1 MSVVVDVSHLC
12 RSATWCLEWS
22 YSQHRPFCCTFR
34 GYIFAFPS
42 FFIFWEKNKII
53 ADLFRPVQRKA
64 TKIVSFVTG
73 SNNMQKKREIKWCLF
88 QSGLDWRHTFLE
100 PALKI
105 SKKRKMNIIYT
116 QPIYCICINIGQII
130 YYASIYLFLTCP
142 KPVLLFFLLPLT
154 LFSSSFPLYLFSYT
168 LSYFLTHPQG
178 MRKSLLWGRGLL
190 DYRGPVFVLPPLVEN
205 DIRHNI
211 QKHIIPQRS
220 KAKRAIIKYCN

>member
-64 TKIVSFVTG
+64 TKLVSFVTG

-130 YYASIYLFLTCP
+130 YYAPIYLFLTCP
-142 KPVLLFFLLPLT
+142 KSVLLFFSSSSPFI
-154 LFSSSFPLYLFSYT
+154 LFFFPSSSFLLHPLL
-168 LSYFLTHPQG
+168 LPHPSS
-178 MRKSLLWGRGLL
+178 R
-190 DYRGPVFVLPPLVEN
+190 DEEVPPL
-205 DIRHNI
+205 R
-211 QKHIIPQRS
+211 KGPS
-220 KAKRAIIKYCN
+220 GL

>member
-1 MSVVVDVSHLC
+1 MSVVVDVNHLC

-22 YSQHRPFCCTFR
+22 YSQHGPFCCTFR

-64 TKIVSFVTG
+64 TKLVSFVTG

-105 SKKRKMNIIYT
+105 SKKRKMNIRYT

-142 KPVLLFFLLPLT
+142 KSVLLFFFFF
-154 LFSSSFPLYLFSYT
+154 FSPY
-168 LSYFLTHPQG
+168 
-178 MRKSLLWGRGLL
+178 SLLLSLFIFSLTSSLTSSPILKGWGSPSFEEGA
-190 DYRGPVFVLPPLVEN
+190 FW
-205 DIRHNI
+205 
-211 QKHIIPQRS
+211 IIGVRS
-220 KAKRAIIKYCN
+220 LSSPHL

>member
-1 MSVVVDVSHLC
+1 
-12 RSATWCLEWS
+12 
-22 YSQHRPFCCTFR
+22 
-34 GYIFAFPS
+34 
-42 FFIFWEKNKII
+42 
-53 ADLFRPVQRKA
+53 
-64 TKIVSFVTG
+64 
-73 SNNMQKKREIKWCLF
+73 
-88 QSGLDWRHTFLE
+88 
-100 PALKI
+100 
-105 SKKRKMNIIYT
+105 MNIIYT

-154 LFSSSFPLYLFSYT
+154 LFSSSFPLHLFSYT

-178 MRKSLLWGRGLL
+178 MRKSLLWERGLL

-220 KAKRAIIKYCN
+220 KAKRAIIKYCNQRLPFHSIETYNNGIITSHLLALCPFLYIVGLEVCLFMY